1 MYSECTMVLS
11 WLLSSE
17 WEKTVWLLQR
27 QNCCQH
33 YKLLYNLFFETS
45 LILILL
51 LLILNLEHLWTVT
64 YMFCSS
70 YCRGNE
76 FISFRL
82 WLRLLSCSV
91 FHAFIFVIANH
102 VCLGK
107 IVSVKNIGISFVGKL
122 IPWNNLKICG
132 LWFIQ
137 TGVLC
142 ITSHNFFCV
151 VAR

>member
-1 MYSECTMVLS
+1 MCIVSALWFWADCYLVNEKKLS
-11 WLLSSE
+11 GCF
-17 WEKTVWLLQR
+17 KDRTVV
-27 QNCCQH
+27 NT
-33 YKLLYNLFFETS
+33 TS
-45 LILILL
+45 YFTIYFSKHLILILL

-122 IPWNNLKICG
+122 IP
-132 LWFIQ
+132 
-137 TGVLC
+137 
-142 ITSHNFFCV
+142 
-151 VAR
+151 